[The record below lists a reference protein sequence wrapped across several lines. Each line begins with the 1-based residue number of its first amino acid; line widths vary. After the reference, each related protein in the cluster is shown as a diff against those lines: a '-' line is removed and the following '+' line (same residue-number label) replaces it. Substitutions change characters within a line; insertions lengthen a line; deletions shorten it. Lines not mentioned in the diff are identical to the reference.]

1 MKNRVLTQKWIV
13 FIFVV
18 ILLTSVV
25 QNISYGQGSAKIY
38 WTESDKIRRAN
49 LDGTNVESVL
59 TDDDLI
65 RDIAL
70 DIQNHKIYWIG
81 WRHSIKRANL
91 DGTKVET
98 IYDPQALNAD
108 KVERIHSPITITLD
122 TSAKKIYWGN
132 MWAPWG
138 MTRSDIDGSNIEDIT
153 ILPVDGGVFNIRV
166 DAEDIQ
172 LDVKAGKIYF
182 QDSLNDN
189 IARVDMNG
197 SNYENLPPRMIY
209 HDKIALDLVNKKM
222 YWTKIIMGVIRT
234 ASLDGKNIETFLS
247 DLNAPTYI
255 ALDPHSRKIY
265 WIERDTQKHNGKII
279 HKRKI
284 QRANLDGSNVTDI
297 LTGLNYVAG
306 IALDTEGVY
315 DVAPDTNKL
324 TTTWADMKI
333 Q

>member
-1 MKNRVLTQKWIV
+1 MQNQVLTQNRIV
-13 FIFVV
+13 FISVV
-18 ILLTSVV
+18 ILLATVV
-25 QNISYGQGSAKIY
+25 QGISYGQGSAKIY

-49 LDGTNVESVL
+49 LNGTNVENVL
-59 TDDDLI
+59 TNDDLI

-70 DIQNHKIYWIG
+70 DLQNHKIYWIG
-81 WRHSIKRANL
+81 QGHSIKRANL
-91 DGTKVET
+91 DGTGIET
-98 IYDPQALNAD
+98 IYNPQVLNAD
-108 KVERIHSPITITLD
+108 KVERIHSPVTITLD

-138 MTRSDIDGSNIEDIT
+138 MTRADFDGSNIEDIT

-189 IARVDMNG
+189 IARVDMDG
-197 SNYENLPPRMIY
+197 SNYKNLPLNMIH
-209 HDKIALDLVNKKM
+209 HDKIALDLQNRKMYSTHISRGQIRRTSLDGDNKEALLEKLNYPNNIALDLRSHKM
-222 YWTKIIMGVIRT
+222 YWV
-234 ASLDGKNIETFLS
+234 ETEFAQGTS
-247 DLNAPTYI
+247 K
-255 ALDPHSRKIY
+255 S
-265 WIERDTQKHNGKII
+265 
-279 HKRKI
+279 KI

-315 DVAPDTNKL
+315 DTNKL
-324 TTTWADMKI
+324 TTTWANVKS

>member
-1 MKNRVLTQKWIV
+1 MKIWILTQKRIV
-13 FIFVV
+13 FVLV
-18 ILLTSVV
+18 GILLISIVQSV
-25 QNISYGQGSAKIY
+25 SFGQGSAKIY

-49 LDGTNVESVL
+49 LDGTNVENAL
-59 TDDDLI
+59 TNDDLI

-70 DIQNHKIYWIG
+70 DIQDHKIYWIG
-81 WRHSIKRANL
+81 QGHSIKRANF
-91 DGTKVET
+91 DGTGVET
-98 IYDPQALNAD
+98 IYNPQVLNAD
-108 KVERIHSPITITLD
+108 KVERIHSPVTITLD

-132 MWAPWG
+132 MRAPWG
-138 MTRSDIDGSNIEDIT
+138 MTRADFDGSNIEDIT
-153 ILPVDGGVFNIRV
+153 ILPVDGAVFGPRV

-189 IARVDMNG
+189 IARVDMDG
-197 SNYENLPPRMIY
+197 SNYENLPHSMIH

-222 YWTKIIMGVIRT
+222 YWTKITLGIIRT

-255 ALDPHSRKIY
+255 ALDVRSHKIY
-265 WIERDTQKHNGKII
+265 FVERNNETEKGMIRCVNF
-279 HKRKI
+279 
-284 QRANLDGSNVTDI
+284 DGSNVKTI
-297 LTGLNYVAG
+297 LSGLNTVRG

-324 TTTWADMKI
+324 TTTWANVKS

>member
-13 FIFVV
+13 FIFVA
-18 ILLTSVV
+18 ILLTTVV

-49 LDGTNVESVL
+49 LNGTNVESVL

-70 DIQNHKIYWIG
+70 DIQDHKIYWIG
-81 WRHSIKRANL
+81 WEHNIKRANL
-91 DGTKVET
+91 DGTEVET

-122 TSAKKIYWGN
+122 TSAQKIYWGN
-132 MWAPWG
+132 MWPPWG

-189 IARVDMNG
+189 IARVDMDG
-197 SNYENLPPRMIY
+197 SNYENLPPSMIL

-222 YWTKIIMGVIRT
+222 YWTKAIMGIIRT

-255 ALDPHSRKIY
+255 ALDVRSHKIY
-265 WIERDTQKHNGKII
+265 FVERNNETAKGMIRCVNF
-279 HKRKI
+279 
-284 QRANLDGSNVTDI
+284 DGTDVTTI
-297 LTGLNYVAG
+297 FSGLNTVRG

-324 TTTWADMKI
+324 TTIWADMKI